1 VKEFV
6 GAESLTP
13 PESGSSVTIG
23 TFDGLHVGH
32 RTLIAKTLADAHER
46 NTASTVVTWDRH
58 PAETLR
64 PDKAPKLLTTPER
77 KVELIEETGIDQLIV
92 LPFTKELSLW
102 PPERFVEEI
111 LAQGLGTRAI
121 FVGHDW
127 RFGHQQSG
135 DVDLIS
141 TLGTRLGFETEG
153 VELEE
158 VAGGPVSSS
167 RVRETV
173 ARGDMETARL
183 LLGRNFDLEGHVLR
197 GDRRGTEL
205 GFPTANIDL
214 DPKMA
219 HPPRGVYAGR
229 ARARDIWYAAAI
241 NLGVNPQFGGDPETT
256 PLRVEAYLLDFS
268 GDLYGQEVRIE
279 FHSRLRDELK
289 FKTVDDLLEQM
300 QLDVEASRRFLRA

>member
-1 VKEFV
+1 MKEFV
-6 GAESLTP
+6 GVESLVP
-13 PESGSSVTIG
+13 PASGSSVTIG

-32 RTLIAKTLADAHER
+32 RTLIARTIADARER
-46 NTASTVVTWDRH
+46 GTASTLVSWDRH

-64 PDKAPKLLTTPER
+64 PDKTPKLLTTPER
-77 KVELIEETGIDQLIV
+77 KVELIEDTGIDQLVI
-92 LPFTKELSLW
+92 LPFTTELSGW
-102 PPERFVEEI
+102 PPDRFVEEI
-111 LAQGLGTRAI
+111 LVTGLGTRSA

-135 DVDLIS
+135 DVELLTS
-141 TLGTRLGFETEG
+141 LGAQFGFEASG

-183 LLGRNFDLEGHVLR
+183 LLGRNFDLEGPVLR

-268 GDLYGQEVRIE
+268 GDLYGQNVRVE

-289 FKTVDDLLEQM
+289 FRSVDDLLQQM
-300 QLDVEASRRFLRA
+300 KLDVEATRSLGL